1 MEAELE
7 EERRQRSQ
15 ALSSKKKLEL
25 DLRELENQ
33 IDSAAKA
40 RDDALKQLKKLQVK
54 LADTS
59 QSNANMHRGYTFQ
72 ALLAHACMT

>member
-7 EERRQRSQ
+7 DERRQRSQ
-15 ALSSKKKLEL
+15 ALSSKKNLEL
-25 DLRELENQ
+25 DLGELEHQ

-54 LADTS
+54 
-59 QSNANMHRGYTFQ
+59 
-72 ALLAHACMT
+72 